1 MATDPDDRFADLNER
16 ISRLEKAKPDVSTPE
31 PPQSSHRTLSTADR
45 RFRRANGWTIAIVL
59 VLVLGLGVA
68 QNWGK
73 LSLLEML
80 WGSLPFFMAA
90 AGVCAVNLFYWEL
103 GKGAARRIWKR
114 QPPPK

>member
-1 MATDPDDRFADLNER
+1 MPTKHAGRFADLNKR
-16 ISRLEKAKPDVSTPE
+16 ISRLEKVKPDVSTPE
-31 PPQSSHRTLSTADR
+31 PPQSSRRTLSSADR
-45 RFRRANGWTIAIVL
+45 RFRRLNGWTIAIVL

-80 WGSLPFFMAA
+80 WGALPFFLAA

>member
-1 MATDPDDRFADLNER
+1 MPTKPDDRFADLNER
-16 ISRLEKAKPDVSTPE
+16 ISRLETATPGVSTPE
-31 PPQSSHRTLSTADR
+31 PPQSSRRTLSTADR
-45 RFRRANGWTIAIVL
+45 RFRRVNGWTIAIVL
-59 VLVLGLGVA
+59 VLVLGLGIA

-80 WGSLPFFMAA
+80 WGALPFFLAA
-90 AGVCAVNLFYWEL
+90 AGVWAVNLFYWDL